1 MRKCR
6 KLNFLYLSRFTE
18 SAIDIYS
25 TKQLLLKILQIH
37 RKRPVLESLFNKV
50 AGLKLLTLS
59 KKTPALLSSSEF
71 CQILINTFFAKYL
84 RTTVSGFTTFSNSLF
99 FQNCSFHDYF
109 SPWKND
115 NDVYAWCQWQR
126 VEWCLLPVTNIIRTH
141 GHIFSKKQVN
151 LKKNEQI

>member
-25 TKQLLLKILQIH
+25 TKQVLLKILQIH

-71 CQILINTFFAKYL
+71 CQILINTFFAEYL

-99 FQNCSFHDYF
+99 FQNYSFHDYF
-109 SPWKND
+109 SPWKSD

-126 VEWCLLPVTNIIRTH
+126 VEWCLLPVTNIVRNARSY
-141 GHIFSKKQVN
+141 FSKKQAN